1 MGTLP
6 KHLVPK
12 SQFLLVGES
21 SGLEKAMQPG
31 KKDEK
36 DEDKDEP
43 IEEMEKLE
51 HEDTDRMEHLG
62 KDDSD
67 AIFADLEVQAKD
79 YPKLQK
85 AF

>member
-21 SGLEKAMQPG
+21 SGLEKAMQPD

-36 DEDKDEP
+36 NKSKEQP
-43 IEEMEKLE
+43 IEEMEELE
-51 HEDTDRMEHLG
+51 HEDTERMEHLG
-62 KDDSD
+62 KD
-67 AIFADLEVQAKD
+67 
-79 YPKLQK
+79 
-85 AF
+85 